1 MNPFVGR
8 MLRFLSASLLAWM
21 LVGGLGPADVAAQR
35 FLPDDPVWEDPD
47 RLDMP
52 VPEPR
57 TASERVSP
65 IDVLSHTFGS
75 PGVHSGPATNV
86 NTLGEVPNSSWYTNR
101 HYWHDRSP
109 QALARAL
116 NDGLPPDTTA
126 PWRVTSVTTR
136 RGLQH
141 AVVLDRHQ
149 RRYRLTFDSAT
160 HPELATGAAMI
171 ASRLFHALGYHVPE
185 HHLLRIT
192 PGQLRAEPDSGVVR
206 ADVWNL
212 FNTSHPYP
220 DGTYRVLATRIP
232 DAYRRV
238 GPWRFHGTRHDD
250 GNDVF
255 PHELRRELRG
265 LRVVCAWMNHS
276 KINESNTLGVAVRD
290 GSRHYVRHYLRR
302 FEATLGSAGATP
314 KAPWSGHEHV
324 LDLGSVFTR
333 IGTLGIAGGG
343 WRNAEAPD
351 LRGVGHIE
359 ASFFRPPRWRAELP
373 NPAFE
378 RADSADAFW
387 AARQVAAFSR
397 ADLEAVVA
405 TAQFT
410 QPKATTYLVE
420 TLLARRD
427 SIAHAYLGFAGGLD
441 RFRVTGA
448 RLQFDDL
455 RVRHTLA
462 PDSVQ
467 RVVVW
472 RAFDNQRNQA
482 TDRLARVRTAA
493 ETLSIPPSRAA
504 FLQAVI
510 RTPGSGET
518 TVYLR
523 RDGTQ
528 ESGAPRYE
536 VVGLDRSA
544 GP

>member
-1 MNPFVGR
+1 
-8 MLRFLSASLLAWM
+8 MLRFLSASLLAWG
-21 LVGGLGPADVAAQR
+21 LGVGLGPADVAAQR

-65 IDVLSHTFGS
+65 VEVLSHTFGS

-101 HYWHDRSP
+101 HYWHEQSP
-109 QALARAL
+109 EALARGPNA
-116 NDGLPPDTTA
+116 GPPPDTAA

-136 RGLQH
+136 RGLPN
-141 AVVLDRHQ
+141 AVITDRQQ
-149 RRYRLTFDSAT
+149 RRYRLTFDSPA

-171 ASRLFHALGYHVPE
+171 ASRLFHALGYYVPE
-185 HHLLRIT
+185 HHLLRIA
-192 PGQLRAEPDSGVVR
+192 PDQLRAEPYSGVVR
-206 ADVWNL
+206 ADVWTL

-232 DAYRRV
+232 DAYRRI

-265 LRVVCAWMNHS
+265 LRVFCAWMNHS
-276 KINESNTLGVAVRD
+276 KINESNTLGVVVRD
-290 GSRHYVRHYLRR
+290 GDRHYVRHYLRR
-302 FEATLGSAGATP
+302 FEATLGSAGAAP

-333 IGTLGIAGGG
+333 IGTLGIAGGS
-343 WRNAEAPD
+343 WRNAKTPD

-359 ASFFRPPRWRAELP
+359 AAFFRPPRWRAELP

-378 RADSADAFW
+378 RADPADAFW

-397 ADLEAVVA
+397 ADVKAVVA

-410 QPKATTYLVE
+410 QPEAETYLVE

-427 SIAHAYLGFAGGLD
+427 SIAHAYLDFAGGLD
-441 RFRVTGA
+441 RFRVQGA
-448 RLQFDDL
+448 DL
-455 RVRHTLA
+455 RFVDLRARHGLA

-467 RVVVW
+467 RTVVW

-493 ETLSIPPSRAA
+493 EALSIPPAGAA
-504 FLQAVI
+504 FLQAAI
-510 RTPGSGET
+510 RTPGRGT
-518 TVYLR
+518 TTAYLR
-523 RDGTQ
+523 RDGVHG
-528 ESGAPRYE
+528 SGAPRYE
-536 VVGLDRSA
+536 LVGLNRSA